1 MHPMQRIQVL
11 VVDDHPLFRRGIL
24 WSLQNEQDIVVA
36 GEAVDGHEALQRAD
50 ELSPDVVLL
59 DINMPGMTGIEA
71 ARIIKRRHPRMGII
85 MLTMHEDDEQLFNA
99 IRVGA
104 AAYCTKDVD
113 PSHIINLVRRVA
125 RGEYLIN
132 ENVLSHPFVA
142 SRVLDQFREL
152 ARIDK
157 ASDSV
162 FSPLTP
168 REVEILD
175 CVARGNSNK
184 EIADILGISD
194 QTVKNHITSILRKL
208 QVNDR
213 TQAVIYALR
222 HGWIRLGEEG
232 QSSPEIPGFKEAFD
246 SLGQPDTG
254 NGEPPEDA

>member
-1 MHPMQRIQVL
+1 MHPMQRIHIL
-11 VVDDHPLFRRGIL
+11 IVDDHPLFRRGIR
-24 WSLQNEQDIVVA
+24 WSLESETDLAVV
-36 GEAVDGHEALQRAD
+36 GEAPDGATAINMVDKHT
-50 ELSPDVVLL
+50 PDIVLL
-59 DINMPGMTGIEA
+59 DINMPGMSGIEV
-71 ARIIKRRHPRMGII
+71 ARVLKRRHPRLGIVI
-85 MLTMHEDDEQLFNA
+85 VTMHEDDEQLFNA

-113 PSHIINLVRRVA
+113 PSYIVGIIRRVA

-152 ARIDK
+152 ARIDH

-184 EIADILGISD
+184 EIASFLGISD

-222 HGWIRLGEEG
+222 HGWIKLEGEDG
-232 QSSPEIPGFKEAFD
+232 LQTGIPGAG
-246 SLGQPDTG
+246 STS
-254 NGEPPEDA
+254 